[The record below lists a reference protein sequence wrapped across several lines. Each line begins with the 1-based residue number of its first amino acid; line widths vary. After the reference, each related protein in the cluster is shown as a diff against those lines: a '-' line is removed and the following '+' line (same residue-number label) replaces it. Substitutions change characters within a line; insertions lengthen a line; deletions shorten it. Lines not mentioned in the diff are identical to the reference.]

1 MSVYPETFGALKR
14 SAFGA
19 PDRRQLSVKDEL
31 RANLLTRLASRKPI
45 FNGVVGYE
53 ETVMPQIVNAL
64 LSRHNFIL
72 LGLRGQAKSRILR
85 ALTTLL
91 DPAMPI
97 VAGSEVN
104 DNPFAPIS
112 KYGKNLVKEA
122 GDDTPIAWLDPD
134 MRYVEKLATPD
145 VTVADIIG
153 DLDPIKAARGGHIL
167 GDELTMHYGMLPRAN
182 RGIFALNELPDLA
195 GKVQVSLFNI
205 MQEGDVQIK
214 GYPVRLP
221 LDVMLCFTANPEDYT
236 ARGKIITPLKDR
248 IGSEVI
254 THYPETVELGMAIT
268 NQEAWTAR
276 GAGKVRVPDFIAEV
290 IERVAFEARIDKRI
304 DKRSGVSQRMP
315 ISVLENVVSN
325 AERRAI
331 QTGERDIVPRIAD
344 IYAALPAITGK
355 IELEYEG
362 ELVGGHAIAREL
374 IRRAA
379 DATYQDRAGGINTD
393 EIIMWFDVG
402 GALQVTDDVPVDAV
416 VEGFGSVPGL
426 MQVVN
431 TAGLAP
437 MDDLPVV
444 AAGCELVL
452 ESLVARKKIAR
463 SDAGQYGR
471 AVEEKRTSPLYGL
484 SSADSHRLAALR
496 VGRLGGR
503 RSGREEAWLAP
514 PRQLGGR
521 RSRDAYGIER
531 GGSPRPRGESPVT
544 RRAPHFS
551 DGDGISGVGIADR
564 RREEAHRRAADRS
577 DSPHHR
583 GSDRAW
589 PARSRWPR
597 RPGDARRARGR
608 AARVLLRAAESSD
621 RAHYAA
627 RGWERQGSGA
637 SRRWYEQGA

>member
-1 MSVYPETFGALKR
+1 VSSSHPETLGALKK
-14 SAFGA
+14 SPYAA
-19 PDRRQLSVKDEL
+19 PSLARRSVKDEV
-31 RANLLTRLASRKPI
+31 RANLLARLAKGGPI
-45 FNGVVGYE
+45 FAGVVGYD
-53 ETVMPQIVNAL
+53 ETVVPQIVNAL

-85 ALTTLL
+85 SLATLL
-91 DPAMPI
+91 DELIPV
-97 VAGSEVN
+97 VAGSEIN

-112 KYGKNLVKEA
+112 KFARMRIAEL
-122 GDDTPIAWLDPD
+122 GDDTPIAWLDRD
-134 MRYVEKLATPD
+134 SRYVEKLATPD
-145 VTVADIIG
+145 VTIADIIG
-153 DLDPIKAARGGHIL
+153 DVDPIRAARGGHVL
-167 GDELTMHYGMLPRAN
+167 ADELTIHYGMLPRAN

-195 GKVQVSLFNI
+195 GKIQVGLFNI

-248 IGSEVI
+248 IGSEVT
-254 THYPETVELGMAIT
+254 THYPESVELGMAIT

-290 IERVAFEARIDKRI
+290 IERVAFEARNDKRI

-362 ELVGGHAIAREL
+362 ELVGGHVIAREL

-379 DATYQDRAGGINTD
+379 DATYQDRAGGVNTD

-416 VEGFGSVPGL
+416 VEGFGSIPGL

-431 TAGLAP
+431 TVGLAP
-437 MDDLPVV
+437 MDDLPVL

-463 SDAGQYGR
+463 SDAGTYGR
-471 AVEEKRTSPLYGL
+471 AVEEKR
-484 SSADSHRLAALR
+484 
-496 VGRLGGR
+496 
-503 RSGREEAWLAP
+503 
-514 PRQLGGR
+514 
-521 RSRDAYGIER
+521 
-531 GGSPRPRGESPVT
+531 
-544 RRAPHFS
+544 
-551 DGDGISGVGIADR
+551 
-564 RREEAHRRAADRS
+564 
-577 DSPHHR
+577 
-583 GSDRAW
+583 
-589 PARSRWPR
+589 R
-597 RPGDARRARGR
+597 RPYQD
-608 AARVLLRAAESSD
+608 
-621 RAHYAA
+621 
-627 RGWERQGSGA
+627 
-637 SRRWYEQGA
+637 